1 MSSPYPAAT
10 SRYLEAQ
17 QALDRARAQF
27 DLLARRGLDTT
38 NAAYALHQAQTLVEQ
53 TRHQMRAATDD
64 VA

>member
-1 MSSPYPAAT
+1 M

-17 QALDRARAQF
+17 HALERARAQF
-27 DLLARRGLDTT
+27 DLVARRGLDTT

-53 TRHQMRAATDD
+53 TRHQMRTAAGA